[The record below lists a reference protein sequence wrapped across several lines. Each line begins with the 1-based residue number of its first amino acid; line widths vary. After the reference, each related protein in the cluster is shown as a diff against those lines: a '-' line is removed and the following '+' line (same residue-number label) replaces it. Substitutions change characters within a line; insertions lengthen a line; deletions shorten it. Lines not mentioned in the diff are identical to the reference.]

1 MQNTSY
7 TTCNRRAVHAHETST
22 SVQKMSSM
30 FKRMEPDDVRPDDPL
45 QQLRTV
51 RESTEQLRPAWTS
64 TSSAPRPCFRL
75 KLGHDVPLIHS
86 NEWSEQ
92 HLPQTT
98 THPKLKHNLKFDT
111 LVLDVG
117 NGACKKK
124 TIRAFR
130 DWCLSTLKG
139 SEVASKDGRSI
150 KW

>member
-1 MQNTSY
+1 MP
-7 TTCNRRAVHAHETST
+7 
-22 SVQKMSSM
+22 SVL
-30 FKRMEPDDVRPDDPL
+30 KRMKSDDVRPDDPL

-51 RESTEQLRPAWTS
+51 RQRAEQLRPAWTS

-98 THPKLKHNLKFDT
+98 THPKLKHNLKFAT

-117 NGACKKK
+117 NGACRKK

-139 SEVASKDGRSI
+139 SDVASREGNNI